1 MSVLSQFTGGS
12 STLPFKVSPTAIPI
26 EALVLGGGGG
36 GGSYSN
42 STLICGGG
50 GGAGRLVS
58 LNGVL
63 VNPGETFGITVGQP
77 GTAGLYNSGVPIRA
91 GSGQNSSIGILQAEG
106 GGGGATN
113 GTTLLSSGG
122 GCGGGGA
129 IAGDAGPPVLPST
142 ASYNVNSLGS
152 ASITGSYGT
161 SGGSGG
167 VSYSPGGPYYN
178 GGGGGGTSGFG
189 VNGLPNSGGS
199 GGPGTLSAITGINV
213 YYGGGGGGA
222 GYINNTASLVPG
234 GLGGAGGGGNGAGFN
249 FGAYVPRTNGE
260 TNTGSGGGGA
270 TFTSTPDGGAGGSG
284 IVIIAYKDTY
294 PLATTTGAPTL
305 YSAFNPDPLVGPNAT
320 RTGYHVYVFTGAG
333 SITFN

>member
-36 GGSYSN
+36 GGSDTTSIQFN
-42 STLICGGG
+42 GAG

-58 LNGVL
+58 LSGVL
-63 VNPGETFGITVGQP
+63 VNPGDTFQITVGQP
-77 GTAGLYNSGVPIRA
+77 GTAGLYNFGVPIRA

-106 GGGGATN
+106 GGGGATDN
-113 GTTLLSSGG
+113 TILASGG

-129 IAGDAGPPVLPST
+129 LPGDLGPPVLPST
-142 ASYNVNSLGS
+142 ASYNVNSLSS
-152 ASITGSYGT
+152 AAITGSYGT
-161 SGGSGG
+161 SGGAGGISLTSGG
-167 VSYSPGGPYYN
+167 TQYYSS
-178 GGGGGGTSGFG
+178 GGGGGTSGAG
-189 VNGLPNSGGS
+189 INGLVNNGGT

-213 YYGGGGGGA
+213 YYGGGGGGGA
-222 GYINNTASLVPG
+222 YIDNIGSGTASR
-234 GLGGAGGGGNGAGFN
+234 GLGGVGGGGNGGNASFTPTSALAN
-249 FGAYVPRTNGE
+249 
-260 TNTGSGGGGA
+260 SGGGGGGGGGV
-270 TFTSTPDGGAGGSG
+270 SGQNGGAGGSG

-305 YSAFNPDPLVGPNAT
+305 YSAFNPASANAT